1 MRHSQARFTKYMS
14 TFTKNIF
21 NMGTFQITFFPI
33 FGLMLGVNYASGQ
46 YEAFE
51 MQEDERMIQI
61 MFLVFGVS
69 ILWLK

>member
-1 MRHSQARFTKYMS
+1 MN

-21 NMGTFQITFFPI
+21 NMGTLQITFFPI
-33 FGLMLGVNYASGQ
+33 FGMVLGLNYASGK

-51 MQEDERMIQI
+51 MQEDERMVQI

-69 ILWLK
+69 ILWLKQNE

>member
-1 MRHSQARFTKYMS
+1 MQRFLKFMS

-33 FGLMLGVNYASGQ
+33 FGMVLGLNYASGK

-51 MQEDERMIQI
+51 MQEDERMVQI

-69 ILWLK
+69 ILWLKENE

>member
-1 MRHSQARFTKYMS
+1 MS

-33 FGLMLGVNYASGQ
+33 FGLMLGVNFASGQ
-46 YEAFE
+46 YDAFE
-51 MQEDERMIQI
+51 MNEDERMIQI

-69 ILWLK
+69 ILWLKQNE